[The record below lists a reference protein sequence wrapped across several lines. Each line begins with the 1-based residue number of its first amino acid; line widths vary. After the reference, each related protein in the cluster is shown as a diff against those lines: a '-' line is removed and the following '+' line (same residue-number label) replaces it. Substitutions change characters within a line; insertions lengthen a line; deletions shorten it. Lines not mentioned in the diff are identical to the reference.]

1 MSAKT
6 SKPASSATKATAPLP
21 FDKLYWLRIGL
32 GVLGGL
38 AADRVFAPGDYVNG
52 LLVGV
57 IFYLASY
64 YVARYL
70 WFREQG
76 RENLGKIY
84 STGVGGYVLT
94 FLFTWILLFTLI
106 PA

>member
-1 MSAKT
+1 
-6 SKPASSATKATAPLP
+6 
-21 FDKLYWLRIGL
+21 L

-38 AADRVFAPGDYVNG
+38 TAFRVFESDYASG

-70 WFREQG
+70 WFKKLARES
-76 RENLGKIY
+76 LGKIY
-84 STGVGGYVLT
+84 STGIGGYVLT
-94 FLFTWILLFTLI
+94 FLFTWILLSTLI

>member
-1 MSAKT
+1 
-6 SKPASSATKATAPLP
+6 
-21 FDKLYWLRIGL
+21 L

-38 AADRVFAPGDYVNG
+38 TAFRVFGPDYASG

-70 WFREQG
+70 WFKELA

-84 STGVGGYVLT
+84 STGIGGYVFT
-94 FLFTWILLFTLI
+94 FLFTWILFSTLI

>member
-1 MSAKT
+1 
-6 SKPASSATKATAPLP
+6 
-21 FDKLYWLRIGL
+21 L

-38 AADRVFAPGDYVNG
+38 AAFRVFGSDYASG

-70 WFREQG
+70 WFKE
-76 RENLGKIY
+76 
-84 STGVGGYVLT
+84 
-94 FLFTWILLFTLI
+94 
-106 PA
+106 

>member
-1 MSAKT
+1 
-6 SKPASSATKATAPLP
+6 
-21 FDKLYWLRIGL
+21 L

-38 AADRVFAPGDYVNG
+38 AADRVFVPGDYIDG

-57 IFYLASY
+57 IFYLLSY
-64 YVARYL
+64 YLARYL
-70 WFREQG
+70 WFKELA

-84 STGVGGYVLT
+84 STGIGSYVLT
-94 FLFTWILLFTLI
+94 FLFTWILLFTLV